1 MSKINKLI
9 NAVSNNQFIY
19 NDIIRNL
26 EVITLHSDMGLLI
39 REIWDENLEELE
51 HLRRGQKQL
60 VAINETLVADKKR
73 EKSEKSKLNSKKNPL
88 RSKGRAKK
96 QKIAFA
102 QSLE

>member
-39 REIWDENLEELE
+39 REIWDENLEEYGE
-51 HLRRGQKQL
+51 IKYIFKQSFIDIDESKYHIIC
-60 VAINETLVADKKR
+60 AIYDKTDNIFYT
-73 EKSEKSKLNSKKNPL
+73 SSWCIQIPD
-88 RSKGRAKK
+88 
-96 QKIAFA
+96 
-102 QSLE
+102 